1 MSTEH
6 DFAMAAGHAK
16 VAPHPERFDDLPA
29 RSTTGWNGWTDEQ
42 LAGITTPMPQ
52 RPIELG
58 WPKLIRDD
66 RLA

>member
-29 RSTTGWNGWTDEQ
+29 RSTTRVEWLDRRTARRHHHADAATTD
-42 LAGITTPMPQ
+42 
-52 RPIELG
+52 
-58 WPKLIRDD
+58 
-66 RLA
+66 